1 MDGRMSIPL
10 NIRFYGAMLLWYMK
24 LFTTDEI
31 RAIDRLTIEQE
42 GVTPIELIERVAE
55 GVSDEISTRWRS
67 NKPTIVFAG
76 PGNNGADAL
85 ASARLLAE
93 RGFRPEVYLFNIG
106 GDKLSPDCI
115 ASRDRMLAEA
125 PDIAFCEVQSRF
137 SMPKITSGHLVID
150 GLFGSGLREELQG
163 GFKSLVQYI
172 NDENAT
178 VVSIDLP
185 SGMFGDWNPQ
195 IVNRNTIHATLTL
208 AIQFPRISFF
218 IPDNAELIG
227 EWKVLDIGLSEKA
240 IASSTANFCLVEK
253 RDVHRRLRHR
263 REFASKADF
272 GSAMLYAGSY
282 GMMGAAILAA
292 RGALRAGIGKIS
304 VNAPKCG
311 FQILQGQVPEA
322 LYRHNRGELNIV
334 EIHPERDFNA
344 IALGPGIGTSELT
357 VKAVEDFLATTNR
370 PVILDADALNCIA
383 LKPAMLNTIP
393 VLSILTPHAGEF
405 DRLFGPQ
412 PSAEARLRKAIEM
425 AKYYNI
431 IIILKGRY
439 TAIVRP
445 DGKVYFNSSGCPAMA
460 TAGSGD
466 VLTGV
471 ILAMLAQGYPAE
483 VASLIAVYIHGLAG
497 EMAASEHGEYGVTA
511 GDIASNIGRAIRET
525 MK

>member
-1 MDGRMSIPL
+1 
-10 NIRFYGAMLLWYMK
+10 MK
-24 LFTTDEI
+24 LFTTEEI
-31 RAIDRLTIEQE
+31 RAIDRRTIEQE
-42 GVTPIELIERVAE
+42 GVPSLELIERVAE
-55 GVSDEISTRWRS
+55 GVADEISSRWRS
-67 NKPTIVFAG
+67 NKPTMVFAG

-85 ASARLLAE
+85 GAARLLFE
-93 RGFRPEVYLFNIG
+93 RGFRPEVFLFNIG
-106 GDKLSPDCI
+106 GDKLSTDCA
-115 ASRDRMLAEA
+115 ASRDRMLAEV
-125 PDIAFCEVQSRF
+125 PDIIFHEVKDRF
-137 SMPKITSGHLVID
+137 SMPKITTNHLVID

-227 EWKVLDIGLSEKA
+227 EWKIIDIGLSEKA
-240 IASSTANFCLVEK
+240 IATSPANFCLVEQ

-263 REFASKADF
+263 KEFASKADF
-272 GSAMLYAGSY
+272 GSGILYAGSY

-292 RGALRAGIGKIS
+292 RGALRAGVGKLT
-304 VNAPKCG
+304 VNSPKCG
-311 FQILQGQVPEA
+311 YQIMQSSVPEA
-322 LYRHNRGELNIV
+322 LFRHNRGEINIID
-334 EIHPERDFNA
+334 IHPERDFSA
-344 IALGPGIGTSELT
+344 IAVGPGIGTNELT
-357 VKAVEDFLATTNR
+357 VKAVKDFLASINQ

-383 LKPAMLNTIP
+383 IKPSILNTIP

-431 IIILKGRY
+431 LIILKGRY

-471 ILAMLAQGYPAE
+471 LLSMLAQGDPAE
-483 VASLIAVYIHGLAG
+483 LASLIAVYVHGLAG
-497 EMAASEHGEYGVTA
+497 EMAAAEQGEYGVTA
-511 GDIASNIGRAIRET
+511 GDIASYIGKAISEI

>member
-1 MDGRMSIPL
+1 
-10 NIRFYGAMLLWYMK
+10 MK
-24 LFTTDEI
+24 LFTTEEI
-31 RAIDRLTIEQE
+31 RAIDRRTIEQE
-42 GVTPIELIERVAE
+42 GVPSLELIERVAE
-55 GVSDEISTRWRS
+55 GVADEISSRWRS
-67 NKPTIVFAG
+67 NKPTMVFAG

-85 ASARLLAE
+85 GAARLLFE
-93 RGFRPEVYLFNIG
+93 RGFRPEVFLFNIG
-106 GDKLSPDCI
+106 GDKLSTDCA
-115 ASRDRMLAEA
+115 ASRDRMLAEV
-125 PDIAFCEVQSRF
+125 PDIIFHEVKDRF
-137 SMPKITSGHLVID
+137 SMPKITTNHLVID

-227 EWKVLDIGLSEKA
+227 EWKIIDIGLSEKA
-240 IASSTANFCLVEK
+240 IATSPANFCLVEQ

-263 REFASKADF
+263 KEFASKADF
-272 GSAMLYAGSY
+272 GSGILYAGSY

-292 RGALRAGIGKIS
+292 RGALRAGVGKLT
-304 VNAPKCG
+304 VNSPKCG
-311 FQILQGQVPEA
+311 YQIMQSSVPEA
-322 LYRHNRGELNIV
+322 LFRHNRGEINIID
-334 EIHPERDFNA
+334 IHPERDFSA
-344 IALGPGIGTSELT
+344 IAVGPGIGTNELT
-357 VKAVEDFLATTNR
+357 VKAVKDFLASINQ
-370 PVILDADALNCIA
+370 PVILVADALNCIA
-383 LKPAMLNTIP
+383 IKPSILNTIP

-431 IIILKGRY
+431 LIILKGRY

-471 ILAMLAQGYPAE
+471 LLSMLAQGYPAE
-483 VASLIAVYIHGLAG
+483 LASLIAVYVHGLAG
-497 EMAASEHGEYGVTA
+497 EMAAAEQGEYGVTA
-511 GDIASNIGRAIRET
+511 GDIASYIGKAISEI

>member
-1 MDGRMSIPL
+1 
-10 NIRFYGAMLLWYMK
+10 MK
-24 LFTTDEI
+24 LFTTEEI
-31 RAIDRLTIEQE
+31 RAIDRRTIEQE
-42 GVTPIELIERVAE
+42 GVPSLELIERVAE
-55 GVSDEISTRWRS
+55 GVADEISSRWRS
-67 NKPTIVFAG
+67 NKPTMVFAG

-85 ASARLLAE
+85 GAARLLFE
-93 RGFRPEVYLFNIG
+93 RGFRPEVFLFNIG
-106 GDKLSPDCI
+106 GDKLSTDCA
-115 ASRDRMLAEA
+115 ASRDRMLAEV
-125 PDIAFCEVQSRF
+125 PDIIFHEVKDRF
-137 SMPKITSGHLVID
+137 SMPKITTNHLVID

-163 GFKSLVQYI
+163 GFISLVQYI

-227 EWKVLDIGLSEKA
+227 EWKIIDIGLSEKA
-240 IASSTANFCLVEK
+240 IATSPANFCLVEQ

-263 REFASKADF
+263 KEFASKADF
-272 GSAMLYAGSY
+272 GSGILYAGSY

-292 RGALRAGIGKIS
+292 RGALRAGVGKLT
-304 VNAPKCG
+304 VNSPKCG
-311 FQILQGQVPEA
+311 YQIMQSSVPEA
-322 LYRHNRGELNIV
+322 LFRHNRGEINIID
-334 EIHPERDFNA
+334 IHPERDFSA
-344 IALGPGIGTSELT
+344 IAVGPGIGTNELT
-357 VKAVEDFLATTNR
+357 VKAVEDFLASINQ

-383 LKPAMLNTIP
+383 IKPSILNTIP

-431 IIILKGRY
+431 LIILKGRY

-471 ILAMLAQGYPAE
+471 LLSMLAQGYPAE
-483 VASLIAVYIHGLAG
+483 LASLIAVYVHGLAG
-497 EMAASEHGEYGVTA
+497 EMAAAEQGEYGVTA
-511 GDIASNIGRAIRET
+511 GDIASYIGKAIREI

>member
-1 MDGRMSIPL
+1 
-10 NIRFYGAMLLWYMK
+10 MK
-24 LFTTDEI
+24 LFTTEEI
-31 RAIDRLTIEQE
+31 RAIDRRTIEQE
-42 GVTPIELIERVAE
+42 GVPSLELIERVAE
-55 GVSDEISTRWRS
+55 GVADEISSRWRS
-67 NKPTIVFAG
+67 NKPTMVFAG

-85 ASARLLAE
+85 GAARLLFE
-93 RGFRPEVYLFNIG
+93 RGFRPEVFLFNIG
-106 GDKLSPDCI
+106 GDKLSTDCA
-115 ASRDRMLAEA
+115 ASRDRILAEV
-125 PDIAFCEVQSRF
+125 PDIIFHEVKDRF
-137 SMPKITSGHLVID
+137 SMPKITTNHLVID

-227 EWKVLDIGLSEKA
+227 EWKIIDIGLSEKA
-240 IASSTANFCLVEK
+240 IATSPANFCLVEQ

-263 REFASKADF
+263 KEFASKADF
-272 GSAMLYAGSY
+272 GSGILYAGSY

-292 RGALRAGIGKIS
+292 RGALRAGVGKLT
-304 VNAPKCG
+304 VNSPKCG
-311 FQILQGQVPEA
+311 YQIMQSSVPEA
-322 LYRHNRGELNIV
+322 LFRHNRGEINIID
-334 EIHPERDFNA
+334 IHPERDFSA
-344 IALGPGIGTSELT
+344 IAVGPGIGTNELT
-357 VKAVEDFLATTNR
+357 VKAVEDFLASINQ

-383 LKPAMLNTIP
+383 IKPSILNTIP

-431 IIILKGRY
+431 LIILKGRY

-471 ILAMLAQGYPAE
+471 LLSMLAQGYPAE
-483 VASLIAVYIHGLAG
+483 LASLIAVYVHGLAG
-497 EMAASEHGEYGVTA
+497 EMAAAEQGEYGVTA
-511 GDIASNIGRAIRET
+511 GDIASYIGKAISEI

>member
-1 MDGRMSIPL
+1 
-10 NIRFYGAMLLWYMK
+10 MK
-24 LFTTDEI
+24 LFTTEEI
-31 RAIDRLTIEQE
+31 RAIDRRTIEQE
-42 GVTPIELIERVAE
+42 GVPSLELIERVAE
-55 GVSDEISTRWRS
+55 GVADEISSRWRS
-67 NKPTIVFAG
+67 NKPTMVFAG

-85 ASARLLAE
+85 GAARLLFE
-93 RGFRPEVYLFNIG
+93 RGFRPEVFLFNIG
-106 GDKLSPDCI
+106 GDKLSTDCA
-115 ASRDRMLAEA
+115 ASRDRMLAEV
-125 PDIAFCEVQSRF
+125 PDIIFHEVKDRF
-137 SMPKITSGHLVID
+137 SMPKITTNHLVID

-178 VVSIDLP
+178 VVSNDLP

-227 EWKVLDIGLSEKA
+227 EWKIIDIGLSEKA
-240 IASSTANFCLVEK
+240 IATSPANFCLVEQ

-263 REFASKADF
+263 KEFASKADF
-272 GSAMLYAGSY
+272 GSGILYAGSY

-292 RGALRAGIGKIS
+292 RGALRAGVGKLT
-304 VNAPKCG
+304 VNSPKCG
-311 FQILQGQVPEA
+311 YQIMQSSVPEA
-322 LYRHNRGELNIV
+322 LFRHNRGEINIID
-334 EIHPERDFNA
+334 IHPERDFSA
-344 IALGPGIGTSELT
+344 IAVGPGIGTNELT
-357 VKAVEDFLATTNR
+357 VKAVEDFLASINQ

-383 LKPAMLNTIP
+383 IKPSILNTIP

-431 IIILKGRY
+431 LIILKGRY

-471 ILAMLAQGYPAE
+471 LLSMLAQGYPAE
-483 VASLIAVYIHGLAG
+483 LASLIAVYVHGLAG
-497 EMAASEHGEYGVTA
+497 EMAAAEQGEYGVTA
-511 GDIASNIGRAIRET
+511 GDIASYIGKAISEI

>member
-1 MDGRMSIPL
+1 
-10 NIRFYGAMLLWYMK
+10 MK
-24 LFTTDEI
+24 LFTTEEI
-31 RAIDRLTIEQE
+31 RAIDRRTIEQE
-42 GVTPIELIERVAE
+42 GVPSLELIERVAE
-55 GVSDEISTRWRS
+55 GVADEISSRWRS
-67 NKPTIVFAG
+67 NKPTMVFAG

-85 ASARLLAE
+85 GAARLLFE
-93 RGFRPEVYLFNIG
+93 RGFRPEVFLFNIG
-106 GDKLSPDCI
+106 GDKLSTDCA
-115 ASRDRMLAEA
+115 ASRDRMLAEV
-125 PDIAFCEVQSRF
+125 PDIIFHEVKDRF
-137 SMPKITSGHLVID
+137 SMPKITTNHLVID

-227 EWKVLDIGLSEKA
+227 EWKIIDIGLSEKA
-240 IASSTANFCLVEK
+240 IATSPANFCLVEQ

-263 REFASKADF
+263 KEFASKADF
-272 GSAMLYAGSY
+272 GSGILYAGSY

-292 RGALRAGIGKIS
+292 RGALRAGVGKLT
-304 VNAPKCG
+304 VNSPKCG
-311 FQILQGQVPEA
+311 YQIMQSSVPEA
-322 LYRHNRGELNIV
+322 LFRHNRGEINIID
-334 EIHPERDFNA
+334 IHPERDFSA
-344 IALGPGIGTSELT
+344 IAVGPGIGTNELT
-357 VKAVEDFLATTNR
+357 VKAVEDFLASINQ

-383 LKPAMLNTIP
+383 IKPSILNTIP

-431 IIILKGRY
+431 LIILKGRY

-466 VLTGV
+466 VL
-471 ILAMLAQGYPAE
+471 LSMLAQGYPAE
-483 VASLIAVYIHGLAG
+483 LASLIAVYVHGLAG
-497 EMAASEHGEYGVTA
+497 EMAAAEQGEYGVTA
-511 GDIASNIGRAIRET
+511 GDIASYIGKAIREI

>member
-1 MDGRMSIPL
+1 
-10 NIRFYGAMLLWYMK
+10 MK
-24 LFTTDEI
+24 LFTTEEI
-31 RAIDRLTIEQE
+31 RAIDRRTIEQE
-42 GVTPIELIERVAE
+42 GVPSLELIERVAE
-55 GVSDEISTRWRS
+55 GVADEISSRWRS
-67 NKPTIVFAG
+67 NKPTMVFAG

-85 ASARLLAE
+85 GAARLLFE
-93 RGFRPEVYLFNIG
+93 RGFRPEVFLFNIG
-106 GDKLSPDCI
+106 GDKLSTDCA
-115 ASRDRMLAEA
+115 ASRDRMLAEV
-125 PDIAFCEVQSRF
+125 PDIIFHEVKDRF
-137 SMPKITSGHLVID
+137 SMPKITTNHLVID

-227 EWKVLDIGLSEKA
+227 EWKIIDIGLSEKA
-240 IASSTANFCLVEK
+240 IATSPANFCLVEQ

-263 REFASKADF
+263 KEFASKADF
-272 GSAMLYAGSY
+272 GSGILYAGSY

-292 RGALRAGIGKIS
+292 RGALRAGVGKLT
-304 VNAPKCG
+304 VNSPKCG
-311 FQILQGQVPEA
+311 YQIMQSSVPEA
-322 LYRHNRGELNIV
+322 LFRHNRGEINIID
-334 EIHPERDFNA
+334 IHPERDFSA
-344 IALGPGIGTSELT
+344 IAVGPGIGTNELT
-357 VKAVEDFLATTNR
+357 VKAVEDFLASINQ

-383 LKPAMLNTIP
+383 IKPSILNTIP

-425 AKYYNI
+425 AKYYNRL
-431 IIILKGRY
+431 IILKGRY

-471 ILAMLAQGYPAE
+471 LLSMLAQGYPAE
-483 VASLIAVYIHGLAG
+483 LASLIAVYVHGLAG
-497 EMAASEHGEYGVTA
+497 EMAAAEQGEYGVTA
-511 GDIASNIGRAIRET
+511 GDIASYIGKAISEI

>member
-1 MDGRMSIPL
+1 
-10 NIRFYGAMLLWYMK
+10 MK
-24 LFTTDEI
+24 LFTNEEI
-31 RAIDRLTIEQE
+31 RAIERYTIETE
-42 GVTPIELIERVAE
+42 GVSAQELIERVAE

-85 ASARLLAE
+85 ATSRMLSE
-93 RGFRPEVYLFNIG
+93 RGFRPEIYLFNIG
-106 GDKLSPDCI
+106 GDKLSADCI
-115 ASRDRMLAEA
+115 AQRDRLLEEI
-125 PDIAFCEVQSRF
+125 PDISFHEVQSSF
-137 SMPKITSGHLVID
+137 NMPKISQSHLVID
-150 GLFGSGLREELQG
+150 GLFGSGLREELKG

-172 NDENAT
+172 NEIDAT

-218 IPDNAELIG
+218 ISDNAELIG
-227 EWKVLDIGLSEKA
+227 EWKVIDIGLSQAA
-240 IASSTANFCLVEK
+240 ISGSAVNFCLVES
-253 RDVHRRLRHR
+253 RDVQHRLRHR
-263 REFASKADF
+263 KEFSSKADY

-292 RGALRAGIGKIS
+292 RACLRGGVGKLT

-311 FQILQGQVPEA
+311 YQIMQSSVPEA

-334 EIHPERDFNA
+334 EIHPDRNFNA
-344 IALGPGIGTSELT
+344 MAVGPGIGTGELT
-357 VKAVEDFLATTNR
+357 VKAMGDFLASINQ

-383 LKPAMLNTIP
+383 LKPSMLNSIP
-393 VLSILTPHAGEF
+393 VLSIITPHAGEF

-431 IIILKGRY
+431 LIVLKGRY

-466 VLTGV
+466 VLTGLL
-471 ILAMLAQGYPAE
+471 LAMLAQGYPAE
-483 VASLIAVYIHGLAG
+483 LASLIAVYIHGVAG
-497 EMAASEHGEYGVTA
+497 EIAAAEHGEYGVTA
-511 GDIASNIGRAIRET
+511 GDIANNIGLAIKEVAG
-525 MK
+525 K